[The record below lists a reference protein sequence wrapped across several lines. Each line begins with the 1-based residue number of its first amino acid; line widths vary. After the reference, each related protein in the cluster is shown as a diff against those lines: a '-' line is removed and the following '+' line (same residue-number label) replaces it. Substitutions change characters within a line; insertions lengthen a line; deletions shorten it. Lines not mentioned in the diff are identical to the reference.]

1 MTDIPE
7 QTNIIP
13 ITRIYRRLP
22 LNAEIAET
30 NPPSPSEP
38 VSPMNTEA
46 LFVLKRRYPASTP
59 HKTRL
64 KYTSGIPSR
73 PESRKMSAASAAKY
87 QKLTDAASPSN
98 PSVRL
103 TQLVAATKA
112 NAASGIIQ
120 TPMSKES
127 FVNGMCRTV
136 RSLR

>member
-13 ITRIYRRLP
+13 TTRIYSRLP
-22 LNAEIAET
+22 LNAETAET

-38 VSPMNTEA
+38 VSPIKTEA

-64 KYTSGIPSR
+64 RYASGISSR
-73 PESRKMSAASAAKY
+73 PESRKMSGASAAKY
-87 QKLTDAASPSN
+87 QKLTDAASPSS

-120 TPMSKES
+120 TPMSNES
-127 FVNGMCRTV
+127 RVNGICRTV
-136 RSLR
+136 RPFA